1 MNHKTVLLSLTSLGL
16 GLLTYQHLS
25 LRSLYPSLSVPP
37 QLSIS
42 NRSLKPYSTNHWTKC
57 EVGDSWAVKVPE
69 STLIRQLPLDGEDGD
84 LGEKWNKAFWTTW
97 PLRLEGILL
106 GSIIN
111 MVKHRSNGE
120 NDERKEVDWSEEGHG
135 FEMKVG
141 QTAVNGLFTVESID
155 QIPFHLRSHV
165 TSTSTS
171 TQITYSWGN
180 LSPPGPTEPSSW
192 ISIPIRGGYH
202 TLSVLSESY
211 LNSQD
216 HSSKENEFS
225 SRSESGDDQ
234 WVYLIFTAHGIS
246 STSTS
251 ASTSTS
257 SNDQPGKRGMFDK
270 LFIEFHK
277 TYSRILVHLAIR
289 QMGLSNVVEKV
300 DRWP

>member
-25 LRSLYPSLSVPP
+25 LRSHYPSLPVPP

-42 NRSLKPYSTNHWTKC
+42 NRSSKPYSTNHWTKC

-84 LGEKWNKAFWTTW
+84 IGEKWNKAFWTTW

-106 GSIIN
+106 GSIMR
-111 MVKHRSNGE
+111 MVKHRSNEE
-120 NDERKEVDWSEEGHG
+120 NDQREEVYWSEDGYKI
-135 FEMKVG
+135 KVG
-141 QTAVNGLFTVESID
+141 QTVVNGLFTIESIN
-155 QIPFHLRSHV
+155 QIPPQPPSQF
-165 TSTSTS
+165 TS

-180 LSPPGPTEPSSW
+180 LSPPCPSKSSSW
-192 ISIPIRGGYH
+192 ISIPIRGGYR
-202 TLSVLSESY
+202 TLSVLSDSY

-216 HSSKENEFS
+216 HSSKANEFS
-225 SRSESGDDQ
+225 SRSKSGDDQ

-246 STSTS
+246 STS

-257 SNDQPGKRGMFDK
+257 SNDQPGKQGMFDK

>member
-16 GLLTYQHLS
+16 GLLAYQRLS
-25 LRSLYPSLSVPP
+25 LRSHYPSLPVPP

-42 NRSLKPYSTNHWTKC
+42 NRSSKPYSTNHWTEC
-57 EVGDSWAVKVPE
+57 EVGDSWAVKVLE

-84 LGEKWNKAFWTTW
+84 IGEKWNKAFWTTW
-97 PLRLEGILL
+97 PLKLEGILL
-106 GSIIN
+106 GPIMR
-111 MVKHRSNGE
+111 MVKYRSNEE
-120 NDERKEVDWSEEGHG
+120 NDQRKEVDWGVKGHG
-135 FEMKVG
+135 YEMKVG
-141 QTAVNGLFTVESID
+141 QTVVNGLFTIESID
-155 QIPFHLRSHV
+155 QIPLQPSSQF
-165 TSTSTS
+165 TS

-180 LSPPGPTEPSSW
+180 LSPPGPIKPSSW

-216 HSSKENEFS
+216 HSSKANEFS
-225 SRSESGDDQ
+225 SRSKSGDDQ

-246 STSTS
+246 SIS
-251 ASTSTS
+251 ASTS
-257 SNDQPGKRGMFDK
+257 SNDQPGKRGLFDK